1 MMATS
6 SCPKIIS
13 RLNVKDEALRAFYIS
28 LVKNQSVDDYIS
40 ARRLHFSSH
49 QIESIFLNHYLAL
62 TELILDRCS
71 PADPT
76 VPSLH

>member
-1 MMATS
+1 MTATS

-40 ARRLHFSSH
+40 TRHLHFSSY
-49 QIESIFLNHYLAL
+49 QIESVFLNHYLAL
-62 TELILDRCS
+62 TELIIDRCS
-71 PADPT
+71 SSDSSS
-76 VPSLH
+76 PSLH